1 MCTLDRPL
9 PSLPWGQKVCA
20 SGQSPTRPQDTF
32 FRGSLL
38 DALVLGDRHTDAAH
52 APLPRPLTSRVERVK
67 TILNHQMLTSGHSPV
82 LIISE
87 AHLMGFELRNEKL
100 DDFQEDE
107 EIDLRKK
114 QIWVNK

>member
-1 MCTLDRPL
+1 
-9 PSLPWGQKVCA
+9 
-20 SGQSPTRPQDTF
+20 
-32 FRGSLL
+32 
-38 DALVLGDRHTDAAH
+38 
-52 APLPRPLTSRVERVK
+52 
-67 TILNHQMLTSGHSPV
+67 MLTSGHSPV